1 MKKYLLLLFVLDI
14 EKTFINFVKKGKIMA
29 KDHYFDITAKL
40 EMMEMKNAVIMA
52 QKELATRF
60 DFKGLVAEIN
70 LNEQAKTLS
79 LSSSS
84 DQKIDALKDILISK
98 LIKRNIAG
106 KSLEEVKTE
115 GISGGNT
122 KVIYRIVDTI
132 DKAEAKEIV
141 KAIKAMNLKVTPSIQ
156 GDEVRVTGKK
166 LDDLQAVMKEV
177 KGLDLKAP
185 LVFGNFK

>member
-1 MKKYLLLLFVLDI
+1 
-14 EKTFINFVKKGKIMA
+14 MA

-40 EMMEMKNAVIMA
+40 DMMEMKNAIVMA
-52 QKELATRF
+52 EKEVATRF
-60 DFKGLVAEIN
+60 DFKGIKAEID
-70 LNEQAKTLS
+70 LNEQAKVLS

-98 LIKRNIAG
+98 LIKRGIAG

-132 DKAEAKEIV
+132 DKTEAKEIV
-141 KAIKAMNLKVTPSIQ
+141 KAIKAMKIKVTPSIQ
-156 GDEVRVTGKK
+156 GDEVRVSGKK
-166 LDDLQAVMKEV
+166 IDDLQKVMAEV

>member
-1 MKKYLLLLFVLDI
+1 
-14 EKTFINFVKKGKIMA
+14 MA

-40 EMMEMKNAVIMA
+40 DMMEMKNAVIMA
-52 QKELATRF
+52 EKEVATRF
-60 DFKGLVAEIN
+60 DFKGVKAEIN

-79 LSSSS
+79 LSSST
-84 DQKIDALKDILISK
+84 DTKIDALKDILISK

-132 DKAEAKEIV
+132 DKDEAKQIV
-141 KAIKAMNLKVTPSIQ
+141 KAIKAMKVKVTPSIQ
-156 GDEVRVTGKK
+156 GDEVRVSGKK
-166 LDDLQAVMKEV
+166 IDDLQAVMAEV
-177 KGLDLKAP
+177 KTLDLKAP

>member
-1 MKKYLLLLFVLDI
+1 
-14 EKTFINFVKKGKIMA
+14 MA

-40 EMMEMKNAVIMA
+40 DMMEMNNAIVMA
-52 QKELATRF
+52 EKELATRF
-60 DFKGLVAEIN
+60 DFKGVKAEID

-132 DKAEAKEIV
+132 DKDEAKQIV
-141 KAIKAMNLKVTPSIQ
+141 KAIKAMKVKVTPSIQ
-156 GDEVRVTGKK
+156 GDEVRVSGKK
-166 LDDLQAVMKEV
+166 IDDLQAVMAEV
-177 KGLDLKAP
+177 KTLDLKAP

>member
-1 MKKYLLLLFVLDI
+1 
-14 EKTFINFVKKGKIMA
+14 MA

-40 EMMEMKNAVIMA
+40 DMMEMKNAIVMA
-52 QKELATRF
+52 EKEVATRF
-60 DFKGLVAEIN
+60 DFKGIKAEIN

-79 LSSSS
+79 LSSSTDS
-84 DQKIDALKDILISK
+84 KIDALKDILISK

-132 DKAEAKEIV
+132 DKDEAKQIV
-141 KAIKAMNLKVTPSIQ
+141 KAIKAMKVKVTPSIQ
-156 GDEVRVTGKK
+156 GDEVRVSGKK
-166 LDDLQAVMKEV
+166 IDNLQAVMAEV
-177 KGLDLKAP
+177 KTLDLKAP

>member
-1 MKKYLLLLFVLDI
+1 
-14 EKTFINFVKKGKIMA
+14 MA

-40 EMMEMKNAVIMA
+40 DMMELKNAIVMA
-52 QKELATRF
+52 GKEVQTRF

-70 LNEQAKTLS
+70 LNEKAKTLS

-84 DQKIDALKDILISK
+84 DSKIDALKDILISK
-98 LIKRNIAG
+98 LIKRGIAG

-132 DKAEAKEIV
+132 DKDEAKQIV
-141 KAIKAMNLKVTPSIQ
+141 KAIKDLKLKVTPSIQ
-156 GDEVRVTGKK
+156 GDEVRVSGKK
-166 LDDLQAVMKEV
+166 IDDLQAVMKEV
-177 KGLDLKAP
+177 KRLDLKAP

>member
-1 MKKYLLLLFVLDI
+1 
-14 EKTFINFVKKGKIMA
+14 MA
-29 KDHYFDITAKL
+29 KEHYFDITAKL
-40 EMMEMKNAVIMA
+40 DMMEMKNAIIMA
-52 QKELATRF
+52 EKEIATRF
-60 DFKGLVAEIN
+60 DFKGVKAEIN
-70 LNEQAKTLS
+70 FNEEGKTLS

-84 DQKIDALKDILISK
+84 DSKIDALKDILISK

-122 KVIYRIVDTI
+122 KVVYRIVDTI
-132 DKAEAKEIV
+132 DKDEAKQIV
-141 KAIKAMNLKVTPSIQ
+141 KAIKALKIKVTPFIQ

-166 LDDLQAVMKEV
+166 LDDLQAVMAEV
-177 KGLDLKAP
+177 KTLDLKAP